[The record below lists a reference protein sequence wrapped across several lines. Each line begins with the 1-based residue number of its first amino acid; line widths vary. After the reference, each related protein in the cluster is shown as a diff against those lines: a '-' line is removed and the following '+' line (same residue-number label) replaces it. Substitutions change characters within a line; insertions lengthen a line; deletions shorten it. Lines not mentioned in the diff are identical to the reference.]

1 MKQKLDKFIKETP
14 ALVLIIL
21 LPVILWTIIFL
32 IQLGIG
38 HFMPP
43 MLTGAI
49 AGISGVLI
57 GTYVRK
63 IKDN

>member
-21 LPVILWTIIFL
+21 LPVILWNIIFL

-43 MLTGAI
+43 MLARRTND
-49 AGISGVLI
+49 
-57 GTYVRK
+57 K
-63 IKDN
+63 K